1 MNKTLRMALGVV
13 LMGAFVGSAIAQD
26 QFPDVPEN
34 HWAYEALANMKKNG
48 LLVGY
53 PDGLF
58 RGGRPATRYE
68 MAVAIHATYQYLK
81 NITDGLNAEIE
92 KIKGNTGG
100 VGYNDGPI
108 KDALAALQRD
118 VAAMKGWGDDIAN
131 LKRMSAT
138 FEKELASLGVDVE
151 AMKKDLKDLNDRVT
165 KLEKNALPITVH
177 GDVNFFMAAGASG
190 KAGGAR
196 TAGLTVDG
204 RPVGMMANGRLVGME
219 EDLSVFHEA
228 NLKIAGTNEEGP
240 KWRATMQIGNIF
252 GAGGYQPGF
261 TQGGNF
267 RDAGNTNIVFT
278 EAVAEF
284 DTSMMGQGVS
294 AKVGRFGWKTSHY
307 IFQRPDTSPYYSQ
320 EGWDNRMH
328 TIDGAQLGFN
338 FGSAKL
344 AVVLGRT
351 NSGQAGTGAGTSL
364 SSVMIGAGG
373 ITNAF
378 GGYGLAGGAGFL
390 ADNMLGFDLGVPLG
404 ENGNLNLSYLF
415 HTARRDTMPAG
426 ANRAQVFGAEL
437 GWGFGENVKLDAGY
451 AQSNTFNGN
460 GSVIKR
466 NNYAWHVK
474 VNYETEKWGIGVGF
488 REIMPDYMAAGD
500 WGRIGTWWNPTDIR
514 GFHVGGHF
522 NLSEALTLGAKGEFY
537 EGTSK
542 ASARTAA
549 NLVSGDK
556 LNRYVIDL
564 GYTINESWN
573 AMLGLENVDFRPNG
587 GGPKPFQRWYNIGLG
602 WKMSDM
608 AKLNL
613 LWQISDADTRTGLPG
628 SRNRGSLLTTQL
640 SIKF

>member
-13 LMGAFVGSAIAQD
+13 LVGGLFSAVIAQD

-81 NITDGLNAEIE
+81 NITDGLAGEIA
-92 KIKGNTGG
+92 KMGKGEP
-100 VGYNDGPI
+100 YNDTAI

-118 VAAMKGWGDDIAN
+118 MAAMKGWGDDIAN
-131 LKRMSAT
+131 LKRMAAT

-190 KAGGAR
+190 KAGGVR
-196 TAGLTVDG
+196 TSGLTTDG
-204 RPVGMMANGRLVGME
+204 RPVGMLTNGRLVGME

-240 KWRATMQIGNIF
+240 KWHATMQIGNLF
-252 GAGGYQPGF
+252 SAGGYRPGGAM
-261 TQGGNF
+261 GGGF
-267 RDAGNTNIVFT
+267 RDGGNTNVVFT

-307 IFQRPDTSPYYSQ
+307 IFQRPDTTPYYSQ
-320 EGWDNRMH
+320 EGWDNHMH
-328 TIDGAQLGFN
+328 TVDGAQLGFS
-338 FGSAKL
+338 FGAAKL
-344 AVVLGRT
+344 GVVVGRT
-351 NSGQAGTGAGTSL
+351 NSGQNGTNPGSSL
-364 SSVMIGAGG
+364 SSVNLGAGG
-373 ITNAF
+373 IANV
-378 GGYGLAGGAGFL
+378 GAGL
-390 ADNMLGFDLGVPLG
+390 VGGMAADNLLGFDLGVPLG

-415 HTARRDTMPAG
+415 HTSRRDTIPAG

-437 GWGFGENVKLDAGY
+437 GWGFGDNFKLDAGY

-466 NNYAWHVK
+466 DNYAWHVK
-474 VNYETEKWGIGVGF
+474 VGYEAERWGIGAGF
-488 REIMPDYMAAGD
+488 REIMPDYIGAGD

-522 NLSEALTLGAKGEFY
+522 NLSDALTLSAKGEFY
-537 EGTSK
+537 EGTNKQSI
-542 ASARTAA
+542 RTAN

-556 LNRYVIDL
+556 INRYVIGLD
-564 GYTINESWN
+564 YTINESWG
-573 AMLGLENVDFRPNG
+573 AMLGLENVDMRPNG
-587 GGPKPFQRWYNIGLG
+587 GGAKPFQRWYNIGLG

-608 AKLNL
+608 AKVNF